1 MPKYALEEFL
11 PNASSLVYGCMG
23 LGGEWQE
30 SNIADSHYKQ
40 ANEVIEVALEA
51 GINVFDHADIY
62 RRGKAEKVFG
72 RVLKERPSLRD
83 KMFIQSK
90 CGIRFQDDIGPKR
103 YDFSKQWLVQSVEG
117 SLARLGIEQLDILLL
132 HRPDPLMEP
141 GEVAEAFEVL
151 REQGKVK
158 FFGVSNMHI
167 HQIAYLQSYLDA
179 PLIANQIE
187 ISLQQLAWLDEG
199 VMAGN
204 PKGSDLNFTSG
215 TLEHCRKNGIQLQ
228 AWGSLCQG
236 LFSGR
241 DITNEP
247 EHIQTT
253 ASMVAPLAD
262 KYNVSLEALILA
274 WLMKHPANIQPII
287 GTTKIDRIKACAQ
300 SSSINISRED
310 WYSLYVS
317 ARGDELP

>member
-62 RRGKAEKVFG
+62 RLGKAEKVFG

-253 ASMVAPLAD
+253 ASMVASLAD

-287 GTTKIDRIKACAQ
+287 GTTKIDRITACSQ